1 MIEALELS
9 RHSLLRH
16 AFFTREGGHSSGI
29 FASLNCGFG
38 SGDDKP
44 TVSRNRAAV
53 SEKLGVE
60 SMNLLTTWQHH
71 SSDTIAVTAPW
82 DSMTPP
88 RGDAI
93 VTATSGIAIAVLT
106 ADCAPILLADPE
118 ARVIGAA
125 HAGWKGALAGITDST
140 VAAMERLGA
149 RRSHITAVI
158 GPTISQAVYE
168 VGPELF
174 ERFADDDRSNAE
186 YFAPS
191 HRGAHHMFDLPRYL
205 AGRLTRA
212 GLAAVVDLAICT
224 YRDEDRFF
232 SYRRATHR
240 GHENYGR
247 QISAICLAAD
257 RE

>member
-9 RHSLLRH
+9 RHRAIRH

-29 FASLNCGFG
+29 FASLNCGLG
-38 SGDDKP
+38 SGDDKA
-44 TVSRNRAAV
+44 TVARNRGVV
-53 SEKLGVE
+53 SERLGVACE
-60 SMNLLTTWQHH
+60 NLLTVWQHH

-82 DSMTPP
+82 DWAQPP

-93 VTATSGIAIAVLT
+93 VTATPGFAIAILT

-125 HAGWKGALAGITDST
+125 HAGWKGALAGVTDST
-140 VAAMERLGA
+140 IAAMERLGA

-168 VGPELF
+168 VGSDLI
-174 ERFADDDRSNAE
+174 ERFVDDDPGNAK
-186 YFAPS
+186 FFVPS
-191 HRGAHHMFDLPRYL
+191 RRPGHHMFDLPRYL
-205 AGRLTRA
+205 AARLAAA
-212 GLAAVVDLAICT
+212 GLASVIDLAICT
-224 YRDEDRFF
+224 YRDEQRFF

-240 GHENYGR
+240 RHENYGR
-247 QISAICLAAD
+247 QISAICLAG
-257 RE
+257 

>member
-9 RHSLLRH
+9 RHGSLRH
-16 AFFTREGGHSSGI
+16 GFFTREGGHSSGI

-44 TVSRNRAAV
+44 TVARNRAAV
-53 SEKLGVE
+53 SERLGVA
-60 SMNLLTTWQHH
+60 SMSLLTTWQHH

-93 VTATSGIAIAVLT
+93 VTSTPGIAIAILT
-106 ADCAPILLADPE
+106 ADCAPILLTDPE
-118 ARVIGAA
+118 AGVIGAA

-140 VAAMERLGA
+140 IVAMERLGA
-149 RRSHITAVI
+149 RRSCITAVI

-174 ERFADDDRSNAE
+174 ERFVDDDAANAGF
-186 YFAPS
+186 FAPS
-191 HRGAHHMFDLPRYL
+191 RRPAHHMLDLPRYL
-205 AGRLTRA
+205 AARLSQA
-212 GLAAVVDLAICT
+212 GLATVVDLAICT
-224 YRDEDRFF
+224 YRDEERFF

-247 QISAICLAAD
+247 QISAICLVD
-257 RE
+257 